1 MSDGPEEEETTRSA
15 GEEIHPAAEY
25 APAGRL
31 HQIKRAISQIN
42 GRNLLKKYEG
52 MQTALNE
59 QKEAMKKVDLDKMMD
74 VQDEMLDMKIQTD
87 MMNEMMNRNYDVDID
102 EEEFEDEFMEFE
114 REVAQEKKKNV
125 NIGKKQEIKGM

>member
-1 MSDGPEEEETTRSA
+1 
-15 GEEIHPAAEY
+15 
-25 APAGRL
+25 
-31 HQIKRAISQIN
+31 
-42 GRNLLKKYEG
+42 

-59 QKEAMKKVDLDKMMD
+59 QKEAMKKVDIDKMMD

-114 REVAQEKKKNV
+114 REVAQ
-125 NIGKKQEIKGM
+125 

>member
-1 MSDGPEEEETTRSA
+1 
-15 GEEIHPAAEY
+15 
-25 APAGRL
+25 
-31 HQIKRAISQIN
+31 
-42 GRNLLKKYEG
+42 